1 MAGSWERARE
11 EEEGDDKWVRG
22 VSERERESGRA

>member
-1 MAGSWERARE
+1 MAGSRERAR